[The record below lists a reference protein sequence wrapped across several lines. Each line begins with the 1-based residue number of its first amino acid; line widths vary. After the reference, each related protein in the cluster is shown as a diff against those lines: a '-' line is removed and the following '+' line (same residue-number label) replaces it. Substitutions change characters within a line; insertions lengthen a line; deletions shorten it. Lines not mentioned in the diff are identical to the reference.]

1 MKLKRTKKPLDTN
14 VKLPKDA
21 IFRIFGKMLLD
32 LDILP
37 LSRSLHGAVRQ
48 RDVRALLEAA
58 SIFNPQSIVEML
70 GNNKTSRGACT
81 FAKLYQVG
89 ALIKKY
95 PFKSKDITNEARAK
109 KALQT
114 FEKYERICELYNSQ
128 NYRAL
133 CRLSQ
138 SHPDYYG
145 LIDDLKREILLLIGD
160 RPDIESV
167 YEQGRHGPGQC
178 TASQFKDGQ
187 VTKYFK
193 YSELPYTVSR
203 AARPHAIALISSDPR
218 WMGALNDWYRRKM
231 GIPMW
236 SPICMEDFWSK
247 VLRVYDH
254 STLTTVPKTAI
265 TDRTIEMGPSLNIFL
280 QLGVDAIIRAKLKR
294 GWGYDLNTQE
304 RNQKLAYEGSVHDNL
319 ATIDLQGASDCVSL
333 KLCELLLP
341 PLWYDLLLELRTA
354 SCVYSDGSN
363 GPLRY
368 NLHKMSA
375 MGNGFTF
382 VLETL
387 LFGAAARVAMRRSNS
402 WGKSSVYGDDIIVP
416 SEAANTLIDYLNL
429 MGFSVNKDK
438 TFVTGPFRESCG
450 KDYYNGYD
458 VRPLFI
464 TKQIKKVS
472 NLFHLLNSL
481 LLQEKK
487 WEWHDMSYS
496 RVTETLRTW
505 IPEHFA
511 LNYLG
516 PQTED
521 TDTHLFSDVPLRY
534 DCDGYR
540 YFNRLVERAHI
551 QRTPK
556 ESYFFRKLMVDL
568 RQVPFNTACPQKWD
582 WTRRLDT
589 GNAFDVTKRGATFF
603 CCVRSYVP

>member
-37 LSRSLHGAVRQ
+37 LSRSLHSAVRQ
-48 RDVRALLEAA
+48 RDVGALLEAV

-81 FAKLYQVG
+81 FAKIYQVG

-95 PFKSKDITNEARAK
+95 PFKSKKITNQMRAA
-109 KALQT
+109 KALES
-114 FEKYERICELYNSQ
+114 FIKYEKVCYLYNTQ

-138 SHPDYYG
+138 AHPDYYG
-145 LIDDLKREILLLIGD
+145 LVDDLKEEIRLLIGD
-160 RPDIESV
+160 SPDIESV

-178 TASQFKDGQ
+178 TASQFKDGS
-187 VTKYFK
+187 VTKFYKFAT
-193 YSELPYTVSR
+193 LPYTVSG
-203 AARPHAIALISSDPR
+203 AARPHAIALISADPR
-218 WMGALNDWYRRKM
+218 WIGALLDWYRASR

-236 SPICMEDFWSK
+236 MPISMDEFWSSILH
-247 VLRVYDH
+247 VVDY
-254 STLTTVPKTAI
+254 STLATVPKTAI

-280 QLGVDAIIRAKLKR
+280 QLGVDAVMRSQLKR

-304 RNQKLAYEGSVHDNL
+304 RNQKMALEGSKYDTF
-319 ATIDLQGASDCVSL
+319 ATIDLQGASDCISL

-341 PLWYDLLLELRTA
+341 PLWYDLLLELRTGMCKIKIDN
-354 SCVYSDGSN
+354 SEKIY
-363 GPLRY
+363 R
-368 NLHKMSA
+368 LHKMSA

-382 VLETL
+382 VLESL
-387 LFGAAARVAMRRSNS
+387 LFGAAARVAMRRSKS
-402 WGKSSVYGDDIIVP
+402 WGRSSVYGDDIIVP
-416 SEAANTLIDYLNL
+416 SDAANTLIDYLSL

-438 TFVTGPFRESCG
+438 TFITGPFRESCG

-458 VRPLFI
+458 VRPFFI

-472 NLFHLLNSL
+472 NLFHLLNSFA
-481 LLQEKK
+481 LQEKK
-487 WEWHDMSYS
+487 WEWHDMSYQH
-496 RVTETLRTW
+496 TTATLRTW

-511 LNYLG
+511 QNYLG
-516 PQTED
+516 PWTED
-521 TDTHLFSDVPLRY
+521 TDTHLFSDAPLRY
-534 DCDGYR
+534 DKDGYR

-556 ESYFFRKLMVDL
+556 EMFFFRKLMVDL
-568 RQVPFNTACPQKWD
+568 RQVPYDTARPQKWD
-582 WTRRLDT
+582 WSKKFDT
-589 GNAFDVTKRGATFF
+589 GNAFDVTKRGATFYS
-603 CCVRSYVP
+603 CVRSYVP